1 MKLRVM
7 VVDKSKN
14 RSELLEQALIDAGYE
29 VVAKLN
35 KEHNLQAHVNQMQP
49 DVIIIDMDSPGRD
62 ILEHMHSITREQPKP
77 IVMFSDDSSGETIN
91 EALRAGVSAYIVDG
105 LNPKRVKPIVDVALA
120 RFKEF
125 QALRN
130 ELEKTKTTLAERK
143 VVDKAKGIL
152 MQQRGFTEEEA
163 YKALR
168 KMAMDKNK
176 RIAEI
181 AENIIEVSKLLS

>member
-77 IVMFSDDSSGETIN
+77 IVMFSDDSSSETIN

-152 MQQRGFTEEEA
+152 MQQRRFTEEEA

-181 AENIIEVSKLLS
+181 AENIIEVSKFLS